1 MEPREAPPRRLGRVG
16 GHGPAADIPGVTIRW
31 GIILTVVWAIV
42 VLLSFTPPQ
51 ASAHER
57 GLSHHDAQV
66 A

>member
-1 MEPREAPPRRLGRVG
+1 M
-16 GHGPAADIPGVTIRW
+16 TIRW

-51 ASAHER
+51 ASARER
-57 GLSHHDAQV
+57 GLSHSDAQV

>member
-1 MEPREAPPRRLGRVG
+1 M
-16 GHGPAADIPGVTIRW
+16 TIRW